1 MKRFFKEQL
10 FPVVMIIIGAACAA
24 FSIECFLIP
33 NTILD
38 GGVTGV
44 SMMISYLSG
53 IRLSI
58 LVIVINIPFFFV
70 GYKALGK
77 RFLLR
82 AVIAMAAFSGF
93 LEVCK
98 LIPTVTSSELLAVV
112 FGGVLLGIG
121 VGTVLRHG
129 GCLDGTE
136 IAAMLLSKNVSA
148 STGQIIFMINI
159 FIYITAGILF
169 GWDRAMLSLLTYF
182 ITFKLIDIVQ
192 EGMIGLYKAIRD
204 YREEKLKSF
213 RAFAELC
220 ITRQIIT
227 AIKTATRQK
236 HIPLNNYVSLNR
248 PIYDEDSDR
257 TLLDVITEEAPSNP
271 EEMLINREDL
281 SVIEG
286 RIGQMLS
293 DLEKEVLVRYME
305 GKSYVEISEEMGRH
319 VKSIDNA
326 LQRIKRKLLKYLEQ
340 K

>member
-1 MKRFFKEQL
+1 MTHFFKEHL
-10 FPVVMIIIGAACAA
+10 FPVIMIIVGAACAA

-44 SMMISYLSG
+44 SMMINYLTG

-70 GYKALGK
+70 GCKALGK

-112 FGGVLLGIG
+112 FGGVLLGVG

-136 IAAMLLSKNVSA
+136 ITAMLLSKNVSA

-192 EGMIGLYKAIRD
+192 EGMEQAKAAMIITDHAADIADTIYQQLGRTCTFISAEGLVSGSTKTVLY
-204 YREEKLKSF
+204 
-213 RAFAELC
+213 C
-220 ITRQIIT
+220 VITRVEVNQL
-227 AIKTATRQK
+227 K
-236 HIPLNNYVSLNR
+236 
-248 PIYDEDSDR
+248 
-257 TLLDVITEEAPSNP
+257 
-271 EEMLINREDL
+271 
-281 SVIEG
+281 
-286 RIGQMLS
+286 RI
-293 DLEKEVLVRYME
+293 
-305 GKSYVEISEEMGRH
+305 ISEADVSAFVTISEVSEIIGNH
-319 VKSIDNA
+319 VKSSSAAIDEKA
-326 LQRIKRKLLKYLEQ
+326 LNQ
-340 K
+340 

>member
-10 FPVVMIIIGAACAA
+10 FHVVMIIIGAACAA

-58 LVIVINIPFFFV
+58 LVIIINIPFFFV

-77 RFLLR
+77 GFLFR

-159 FIYITAGILF
+159 FIYISAGILF

-192 EGMIGLYKAIRD
+192 EGMEQAKAAMIITDRASDIADTIYQQLGRTCTFISAEGLVSGSTKTVLY
-204 YREEKLKSF
+204 
-213 RAFAELC
+213 C
-220 ITRQIIT
+220 VITRVEVSQL
-227 AIKTATRQK
+227 K
-236 HIPLNNYVSLNR
+236 HIINEADVSAFV
-248 PIYDEDSDR
+248 
-257 TLLDVITEEAPSNP
+257 T
-271 EEMLINREDL
+271 
-281 SVIEG
+281 
-286 RIGQMLS
+286 
-293 DLEKEVLVRYME
+293 
-305 GKSYVEISEEMGRH
+305 ISEVSEIIGNH
-319 VKSIDNA
+319 IKNSGAIDEKA
-326 LQRIKRKLLKYLEQ
+326 Q
-340 K
+340 KQ